1 MWIISKNEISFNLK
15 QLTKSINSIFVF
27 FLRFFGKF
35 VFLLKIFPIFLIFF
49 QFTIVLKKISQSVVV
64 CFENLLSMVWSGN
77 NRTNSLIIVNQSQ
90 NERNEKQQ
98 ETNEI

>member
-35 VFLLKIFPIFLIFF
+35 VFLLKIFPIFLIFSNLPLSWKKSVSLLLCVLRISCRWCEVE
-49 QFTIVLKKISQSVVV
+49 TIEQIR
-64 CFENLLSMVWSGN
+64 WS
-77 NRTNSLIIVNQSQ
+77 
-90 NERNEKQQ
+90 
-98 ETNEI
+98 